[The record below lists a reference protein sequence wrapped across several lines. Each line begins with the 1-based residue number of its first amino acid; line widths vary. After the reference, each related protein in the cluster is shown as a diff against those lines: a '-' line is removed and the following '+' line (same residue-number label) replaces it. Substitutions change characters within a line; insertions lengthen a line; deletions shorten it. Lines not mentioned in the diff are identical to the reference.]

1 MDCYPSFLCWNL
13 VCTWRWE
20 TIPTMTMVDD
30 RWREKKA
37 GGLKE
42 ILGWEEMGF
51 GVHKLYSIEKVL

>member
-1 MDCYPSFLCWNL
+1 M
-13 VCTWRWE
+13 CTWRWE
-20 TIPTMTMVDD
+20 TVPTMTMVDD

-51 GVHKLYSIEKVL
+51 GVHKLYSIKKVV